1 MPGATEEKKGRA
13 LGKGNAVEK
22 QVLTAGDATT
32 GDTSL
37 VTVKLLPD
45 AAKRGQL
52 KAAAA
57 RIQDGEL
64 HAYQGDLCCTHLVC
78 FLHPPLLQEA

>member
-1 MPGATEEKKGRA
+1 VVFKPGASEQQKGRA
-13 LGKGNAVEK
+13 LGRGNAAEK
-22 QVLTAGDATT
+22 QLLTAGDATT

-57 RIQDGEL
+57 RIQEGE
-64 HAYQGDLCCTHLVC
+64 
-78 FLHPPLLQEA
+78 